1 MIPSLGGGGAEKVVT
16 FLSKDLIEKGYN
28 TSILVLGSKKSI
40 KNQVDKNVQLIFLNN
55 LYLSK
60 IIAQE

>member
-1 MIPSLGGGGAEKVVT
+1 MLAGR
-16 FLSKDLIEKGYN
+16 LL
-28 TSILVLGSKKSI
+28 
-40 KNQVDKNVQLIFLNN
+40 KNVSADFDFQNFSSNSSEVLFIFLNN